1 MNNKETILQFDE
13 IEICTETFGNP
24 DDPAI
29 LLIMGASAS
38 MTWWDEE
45 FCMRL
50 AAKKRF
56 VIRFDNR
63 DVGRSTAYE
72 PGTINYNVLDMV
84 DDALK
89 VLDYYS
95 IAKAHVVGMSLGG
108 MIAQLIAIT
117 HPERTL
123 TITTIA
129 SGIWDDDPALPGLD
143 EKILQYHSSA
153 GNIDWTDRNSVIK
166 YMVNEWKLL
175 NGSTH
180 AFNEA
185 RAKKLAE
192 TEFTRANNLLSMF
205 NHAMLKGGEE
215 YYGRVNKI
223 KQPALII
230 HGDEDPVLPLPH
242 AKAVANS
249 IAGAKLIILEG
260 RGHEIHFKDWDIVI
274 NEIKKHTADPE
285 SN

>member
-1 MNNKETILQFDE
+1 MNNKEIILQFDKL
-13 IEICTETFGNP
+13 EICTETFGNP
-24 DDPAI
+24 VDPAI

-123 TITTIA
+123 TITMIA
-129 SGIWDDDPALPGLD
+129 SGIWDDDPALPGID
-143 EKILQYHSSA
+143 EKILQYHSLA

-166 YMVNEWKLL
+166 YMVNGWKLL
-175 NGSTH
+175 NGSEH
-180 AFNEA
+180 SFNEV
-185 RAKKLAE
+185 RANKLAE

-242 AKAVANS
+242 AKAGANS

-260 RGHEIHFKDWDIVI
+260 RGHEIHINDWDLII